1 MSKVEQKPYVI
12 YLAEIIYKEI
22 VDIKKKNPDISNIDA
37 IEGFIGTVAYNDIS
51 SGKFHDTWFEYLENN
66 NFIDKESG
74 KVIPEETIKLLKIQ
88 KDATIK
94 QLIKY
99 PELYYAKTSF
109 PLEISQR
116 AFDFL
121 WRMCESY
128 ELWCKE
134 ANQEKLIKLDIIN
147 GKHISAFIKADIGK
161 SIKTICFNCINTKIG
176 NHLLNYKKKINIIAQ
191 IHENVWNNKKI
202 IQLNI
207 KDLIL

>member
-12 YLAEIIYKEI
+12 YLAEIIYKSI

-37 IEGFIGTVAYNDIS
+37 IEGFIRTVAYNDIS

-116 AFDFL
+116 AFDYL

-128 ELWCKE
+128 ELWSKE
-134 ANQEKLIKLDIIN
+134 AGQ
-147 GKHISAFIKADIGK
+147 
-161 SIKTICFNCINTKIG
+161 TKE
-176 NHLLNYKKKINIIAQ
+176 LFLKIT
-191 IHENVWNNKKI
+191 
-202 IQLNI
+202 
-207 KDLIL
+207 D

>member
-1 MSKVEQKPYVI
+1 VGKVEQKPYVI
-12 YLAEIIYKEI
+12 YLAEIIYKSI
-22 VDIKKKNPDISNIDA
+22 VDIKNKNPDISNIDA
-37 IEGFIGTVAYNDIS
+37 IEGFIGTATYNNIS
-51 SGKFHDTWFEYLENN
+51 SGKFHDTWFKYLENN

-116 AFDFL
+116 AFDYL

-128 ELWCKE
+128 ELWSKE
-134 ANQEKLIKLDIIN
+134 TGQTKKLFL
-147 GKHISAFIKADIGK
+147 
-161 SIKTICFNCINTKIG
+161 KIT
-176 NHLLNYKKKINIIAQ
+176 
-191 IHENVWNNKKI
+191 
-202 IQLNI
+202 
-207 KDLIL
+207 D